1 MKYKYTDVI
10 NCWQK
15 QDINSKE
22 KLENVLDNFKILFA
36 YNSGAIENE
45 EITYHDTREIF
56 ENGKIIGF
64 TGNLRTLFEISNQ
77 KDCYNYLLDKIVNK
91 EPLSENLIKKIH
103 ELLTKGTYDER
114 GYNINN
120 ERPGEYKKHDYITG
134 IHEVGAKSEDVSREI
149 KSLIE
154 EVNNIN
160 NKDEETIIKIATYFH
175 NVFESIHPFA
185 DGNGRVGRTLVNY
198 ILMINNLPPI
208 IIYDEDKKYYYMALE
223 KYDREED
230 IKSMMEFFKYE
241 MEKTW
246 EKTIDK
252 ISNGGEEI

>member
-114 GYNINN
+114 RYNINN

-185 DGNGRVGRTLVNY
+185 DENEPLGQQKTYLQ
-198 ILMINNLPPI
+198 
-208 IIYDEDKKYYYMALE
+208 KYLQN
-223 KYDREED
+223 KGFTDFG
-230 IKSMMEFFKYE
+230 KSFF
-241 MEKTW
+241 
-246 EKTIDK
+246 
-252 ISNGGEEI
+252 

>member
-45 EITYHDTREIF
+45 EITYHDT
-56 ENGKIIGF
+56 
-64 TGNLRTLFEISNQ
+64 
-77 KDCYNYLLDKIVNK
+77 YLLDKIVNK

-114 GYNINN
+114 RYNINN